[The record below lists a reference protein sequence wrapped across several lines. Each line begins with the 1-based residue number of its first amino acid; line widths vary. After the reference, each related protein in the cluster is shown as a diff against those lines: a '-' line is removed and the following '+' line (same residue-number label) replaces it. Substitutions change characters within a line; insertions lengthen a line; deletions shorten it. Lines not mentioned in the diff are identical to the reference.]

1 MPSENV
7 KWKRESI
14 IMTWT
19 EVEFFHA
26 DLGDWIYNDRY
37 EKEMIQIMKNYFKQL
52 FNYHKKRFILYI
64 LLISIISVRYYFK
77 IPTPFGFVLKPLHI
91 HYWSE
96 GLTTAFLQLI
106 KGNFYRAYKIN
117 PLIFIVVI
125 VIFFH
130 IFLEP
135 IIFKN
140 SKTKKQ

>member
-1 MPSENV
+1 
-7 KWKRESI
+7 
-14 IMTWT
+14 
-19 EVEFFHA
+19 
-26 DLGDWIYNDRY
+26 
-37 EKEMIQIMKNYFKQL
+37 MKNYFKQL

-117 PLIFIVVI
+117 PLIFIIVI

-130 IFLEP
+130 IFLESV
-135 IIFKN
+135 IFKN
-140 SKTKKQ
+140 LKTKKQ